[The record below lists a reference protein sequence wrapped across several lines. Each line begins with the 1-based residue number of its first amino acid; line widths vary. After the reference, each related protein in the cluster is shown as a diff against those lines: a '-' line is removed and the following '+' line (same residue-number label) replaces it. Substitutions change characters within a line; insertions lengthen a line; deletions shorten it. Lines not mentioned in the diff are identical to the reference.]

1 MTYASALE
9 LANAIAAFLKEK
21 HGATKVLLIGSR
33 AKGTA
38 APDSDIDIYF
48 EGLSRKEALRAVGQC
63 IYNVGEKGIDYLP
76 DCFCEAHFRKRALA
90 HGKPL

>member
-9 LANAIAAFLKEK
+9 LANAIAAFRKEK

-48 EGLSRKEALRAVGQC
+48 EGLSR
-63 IYNVGEKGIDYLP
+63 
-76 DCFCEAHFRKRALA
+76 
-90 HGKPL
+90 